1 MKKYNGTG
9 ELVNG
14 YEINCVKINGESEAT
29 LQKQF
34 EETYLKNSKGKQEI
48 DGYPT
53 IYLVKNDKF
62 FHWRSL

>member
-14 YEINCVKINGESEAT
+14 YEINCVKINGNLTT

-53 IYLVKNDKF
+53 IYLVK
-62 FHWRSL
+62 